1 MTVTGLALTGAQ
13 AADYSLTASSAS
25 GNIGAITPKAL
36 TAALT
41 GTITKTYDG
50 TTTATLTSAN
60 YAALTGVIS
69 GDTVALNTPTTATY
83 ASKNVG
89 KSLGVTVTGL
99 ALTGAQAADYSL
111 TASSASG
118 NIGAITPKALTAALT
133 GTITKTYD
141 GTTTATLT
149 SANYAALTGVISGD
163 TVALNT
169 PTTATYASKN
179 VGNSLGVTV
188 TGLALTGAQA
198 ADYSLNST
206 SAVGNI
212 GAITPKALT
221 AALMGTITKTYD
233 GTINA
238 TLTSANYAAL
248 TGVISGDTVT
258 LNTPASGTY
267 AQKDAG
273 SSLGVTV
280 TGLALTGAQAAD
292 YSLAATTV
300 TARIGTITPKALT
313 AALTGTITK
322 TYDGT
327 TTATL
332 TTANYNL
339 TGVISGDTVSLND
352 PTSGAYASAGASS
365 STTTAIKVTVSGLAL
380 QNNLKGDYSLS
391 STSASANIGTINH
404 K

>member
-1 MTVTGLALTGAQ
+1 M
-13 AADYSLTASSAS
+13 
-25 GNIGAITPKAL
+25 
-36 TAALT
+36 
-41 GTITKTYDG
+41 
-50 TTTATLTSAN
+50 
-60 YAALTGVIS
+60 TGVIS
-69 GDTVALNTPTTATY
+69 GDTVALNTPTT
-83 ASKNVG
+83 G
-89 KSLGVTVTGL
+89 
-99 ALTGAQAADYSL
+99 
-111 TASSASG
+111 
-118 NIGAITPKALTAALT
+118 
-133 GTITKTYD
+133 
-141 GTTTATLT
+141 
-149 SANYAALTGVISGD
+149 
-163 TVALNT
+163 
-169 PTTATYASKN
+169 TYASKN

-248 TGVISGDTVT
+248 TGVISGDTVA
-258 LNTPASGTY
+258 LNTPTTGTY
-267 AQKDAG
+267 ASKNVG
-273 SSLGVTV
+273 NSLGVTV

-292 YSLAATTV
+292 YSLNSTSAV
-300 TARIGTITPKALT
+300 GNIGAITPKALT